1 MVNMT
6 TRSTDIVQCDLRDA
20 CPSGGR
26 HASGSN
32 SFARHN
38 ALARGETFTKGD
50 DLVSGYSDLDETVL
64 GEGQMVNITDA
75 ASALSIIDGFDPSTI
90 IYGAQTSEVVLMR
103 PSSLEGDAMAVVVF
117 WDPKPPPEAE
127 VCRSIGAFDSKP
139 APGDNGA
146 HTWSLTGP
154 GYEASL
160 AAVREGMH
168 RLGADESMTASADVA
183 SSAAAP
189 GVLLEFTVRVPKRYA
204 ELPVGEIVDGVLSP
218 WIDVFDHLTRDVH
231 RAGTVAPLYR
241 ELGSRV
247 LDRKMHF

>member
-26 HASGSN
+26 HAAGSN

-38 ALARGETFTKGD
+38 ALARGETFTRGD
-50 DLVSGYSDLDETVL
+50 DLVNGYSNLDETVL
-64 GEGQMVNITDA
+64 GEGQMVNVTDA
-75 ASALSIIDGFDPSTI
+75 ASVLSIIDGFDPSTI
-90 IYGAQTSEVVLMR
+90 LYGAQTSEIVLMR
-103 PSSLEGDAMAVVVF
+103 PASLEGDAMAVVVF

-127 VCRSIGAFDSKP
+127 VCHSIGAFDSKP
-139 APGDNGA
+139 APGGSA
-146 HTWSLTGP
+146 APTWFLTGA
-154 GYEASL
+154 GYEAAL
-160 AAVREGMH
+160 ATVREGMR

-189 GVLLEFTVRVPKRYA
+189 GVLLEFSVRVPERYA
-204 ELPVGEIVDGVLSP
+204 ELPVADIVDIVLYP
-218 WIDVFDHLTRDVH
+218 WSEVFRQLTRDIH
-231 RAGTVAPLYR
+231 KAGGVASLYR

>member
-1 MVNMT
+1 MT
-6 TRSTDIVQCDLRDA
+6 TRSTDTDQYDLRDV
-20 CPSGGR
+20 CPSGGWN
-26 HASGSN
+26 AVGSDYI
-32 SFARHN
+32 AWLK
-38 ALARGETFTKGD
+38 ALARDEALTQDD
-50 DLVSGYSDLDETVL
+50 DLPAGYSPSDETVVL
-64 GEGQMVNITDA
+64 GERQMVRIPNP
-75 ASALSIIDGFDPSTI
+75 ASAMSIIDGADLSTI

-103 PSSLEGDAMAVVVF
+103 PDSLEGDAMAVVVF
-117 WDPKPPPEAE
+117 WDPKPPKEAE
-127 VCRSIGAFDSKP
+127 VCRSIGVFDSKP
-139 APGDNGA
+139 APGGNT
-146 HTWSLTGP
+146 HTWFLTGP

-168 RLGADESMTASADVA
+168 RLGTDESMTASADVA
-183 SSAAAP
+183 SSAAVP

-218 WIDVFDHLTRDVH
+218 WIDVFEHLTRDVH

>member
-1 MVNMT
+1 MANMT
-6 TRSTDIVQCDLRDA
+6 TSSTDIVQCELRDA

-26 HASGSN
+26 HAAGSD
-32 SFARHN
+32 SLARHN

-50 DLVSGYSDLDETVL
+50 DLLTGYSDLDETVL

-90 IYGAQTSEVVLMR
+90 LYGAQTSEVVLMR
-103 PSSLEGDAMAVVVF
+103 PASLEGDAMAVVVF

-154 GYEASL
+154 GSEA
-160 AAVREGMH
+160 AIAIVRNGMR

-189 GVLLEFTVRVPKRYA
+189 GVLLEFSVRVPERYA
-204 ELPVGEIVDGVLSP
+204 ELPVADIVDIVLDP
-218 WIDVFDHLTRDVH
+218 WSDVFEHLTRDIH
-231 RAGTVAPLYR
+231 KTGGVASLYR
-241 ELGSRV
+241 ELGSAV
-247 LDRKMHF
+247 LDRRMDF